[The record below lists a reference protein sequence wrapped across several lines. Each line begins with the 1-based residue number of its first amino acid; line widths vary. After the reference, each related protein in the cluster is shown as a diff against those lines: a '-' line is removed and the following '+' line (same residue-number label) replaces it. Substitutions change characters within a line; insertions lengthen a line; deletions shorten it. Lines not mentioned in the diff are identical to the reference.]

1 MATLSTVAVDFIA
14 NVSKYISGLTRMK
27 EENKKFSSDTKKEF
41 SKAKG
46 GIDDFSNGLGGGLK
60 GLRLFG
66 AALGGIGLAS
76 FARDVLNTAEKIG
89 DLSDQLSISG
99 VSLQKL
105 QGIFAKSGASV
116 DDVVASISKLEK
128 SAVEAAEGNKS
139 LEQSFARLGI
149 NADSFNKLNADDKV
163 VAFAKAL
170 QTIKDPAEKASLAQ
184 EILGKSSRK
193 VLQGFKDIAESG
205 DINKAAKEVVTFSDE
220 AGAAVSEFADNA
232 KLAFANFNAIVIE
245 LIGNLLISQKEL
257 KKLQDTKGPAGIPTT
272 AGAFLGQGGFG
283 TTSNVAAAVEQ
294 ARGSFDKT
302 DLQIAREEQALLRE
316 RAKQDRERAAALELQ
331 AEAFRKVRDSILATI
346 DPVAKYSSEVDKINE
361 VVKKNKLSEEDRL
374 KLIAGISQA
383 YIFAVDPVKKYAA
396 EVAKI
401 KADKGLS
408 EKQKADNIKLL
419 GAAYD
424 DAIDPANRYKK
435 ILEDLDALVA
445 NGIRTDQERR
455 TVIDSLGSSYRALYD
470 PTEKYLKLQRDLIA
484 LPRGSNVNILD
495 VLRNSNKEVRD
506 ILRPLAELDDK
517 LKESNAYFEALAN
530 TEVATLQKIL
540 NGYQQQGTLTQGRL
554 ELLQQERDAI
564 QAKYQTEATFAA
576 LTIKQQKDAIYQRE
590 LAIALNDKQLLGE
603 AQYTE
608 ELVRINK
615 LLAASRESEKGA
627 MRLALTD
634 QQKRIMLT
642 QAEAKVFLTRN
653 ETIAQGFQYMSDF
666 ADQFSRAI
674 AAGENFGDALSN
686 VFKNILRDITA
697 MILRTM
703 ILQGIMAA
711 LGFINPVA
719 GAAFGTMVGLPPG
732 RAGGG
737 PVMAG
742 MPYTVGEQGPE
753 MFVPRENGYI
763 VPNDMMPGES
773 MNVTQNIYI
782 ETGVSQTVRAEM
794 VSLLPKFRQEAIA
807 SVLDAKLRGGSY
819 AKGLVAA

>member
-46 GIDDFSNGLGGGLK
+46 GIDDFSNGLAGGLK
-60 GLRLFG
+60 GLRVFG
-66 AALGGIGLAS
+66 AALGGIGLAN
-76 FARDVLNTAEKIG
+76 FARDIVNTASKIS
-89 DLSDQLSISG
+89 DLSDELQVNTKTLQQFESLFEKSG
-99 VSLQKL
+99 VTLDDARTIINKL
-105 QGIFAKSGASV
+105 Q
-116 DDVVASISKLEK
+116 K
-128 SAVEAAEGNKS
+128 SAVDAADGNKN
-139 LEQSFARLGI
+139 LNDSFVKLGI
-149 NADSFNKLNADDKV
+149 NVDLFNKLNVDEKLER
-163 VAFAKAL
+163 VAKGLATIQNPAERAAIAQELLGKTSGKTLSALLEIAEKGSIKDATDGIFTNSEEAISALDRLGDNATSVFTNIKRLAIEAVGRIVIASEQLAELSKKYPPNYFQMGVPAGFPRTATQAIAEAPTGINEPSDL
-170 QTIKDPAEKASLAQ
+170 QT
-184 EILGKSSRK
+184 
-193 VLQGFKDIAESG
+193 
-205 DINKAAKEVVTFSDE
+205 
-220 AGAAVSEFADNA
+220 
-232 KLAFANFNAIVIE
+232 
-245 LIGNLLISQKEL
+245 
-257 KKLQDTKGPAGIPTT
+257 
-272 AGAFLGQGGFG
+272 
-283 TTSNVAAAVEQ
+283 
-294 ARGSFDKT
+294 AR
-302 DLQIAREEQALLRE
+302 QEQALLRE

-361 VVKKNKLSEEDRL
+361 LVKKNKLSEEDRL

-383 YIFAVDPVKKYAA
+383 YVFAVDPVKKYAA

-401 KADKGLS
+401 NADKGLS

-540 NGYQQQGTLTQGRL
+540 DGYKQQGTLTQGRL

-634 QQKRIMLT
+634 QQKKIMLI

-653 ETIAQGFQYMSDF
+653 EAIAQGFQYMSDF

-711 LGFINPVA
+711 IGFINPVA

-732 RAGGG
+732 RASGG

-742 MPYTVGEQGPE
+742 MPYTVGEEGPE

>member
-302 DLQIAREEQALLRE
+302 DLQLAREEQGLLRE

-331 AEAFRKVRDSILATI
+331 AEAFRKVRDSILASI
-346 DPVAKYSSEVDKINE
+346 DPVAKYASEVDKINE
-361 VVKKNKLSEEDRL
+361 LVKKNKLSEEDRL

-711 LGFINPVA
+711 IGFINPVA

>member
-1 MATLSTVAVDFIA
+1 
-14 NVSKYISGLTRMK
+14 
-27 EENKKFSSDTKKEF
+27 
-41 SKAKG
+41 
-46 GIDDFSNGLGGGLK
+46 
-60 GLRLFG
+60 
-66 AALGGIGLAS
+66 LAS

-302 DLQIAREEQALLRE
+302 DLQLAREEQGLLRE

-361 VVKKNKLSEEDRL
+361 LVKKNKLSEEDRL

-383 YIFAVDPVKKYAA
+383 YVFAVDPVKKYAA

-401 KADKGLS
+401 NADKGLS

-540 NGYQQQGTLTQGRL
+540 DGYKQQGTLTQGRL

-634 QQKRIMLT
+634 QQKKIMLI

-653 ETIAQGFQYMSDF
+653 EAIAQGFQYMSDF

-711 LGFINPVA
+711 IGFINPVA

-732 RAGGG
+732 RASGG

-742 MPYTVGEQGPE
+742 MPYTVGEEGPE

>member
-302 DLQIAREEQALLRE
+302 DLQLAREEQGLLRE

-331 AEAFRKVRDSILATI
+331 AEAFRKVRDSILASI
-346 DPVAKYSSEVDKINE
+346 DPVAKYASEVDKINE
-361 VVKKNKLSEEDRL
+361 LVKKNKLSEEDRL

-383 YIFAVDPVKKYAA
+383 YVFAVDPVKKYAA

-711 LGFINPVA
+711 IGFINPVA

>member
-302 DLQIAREEQALLRE
+302 DLQLAREEQGLLRE

-331 AEAFRKVRDSILATI
+331 AEAFRKVRDSILASI
-346 DPVAKYSSEVDKINE
+346 DPVAKYASEVDKINE
-361 VVKKNKLSEEDRL
+361 LVKKNKLSEEDRL

>member
-302 DLQIAREEQALLRE
+302 DLQLAREEQGLLRE

-331 AEAFRKVRDSILATI
+331 AEAFRKVRDSILASI
-346 DPVAKYSSEVDKINE
+346 DPVAKYASEVDKINE
-361 VVKKNKLSEEDRL
+361 LVKKNKLSEEDRL

-383 YIFAVDPVKKYAA
+383 YVFAVDPVKKYAA